1 MSIKYPLTLILSCFL
16 LGACS
21 DKGFNPSEKYKD
33 SAVDSTV
40 SDAEDLPECTDSRE
54 GLVILVQTE
63 KSVFVCAQ
71 EAWAQ
76 IRTIPSVDTVAS
88 SVVDSR
94 DGQSYEVVTI
104 GSQVWMAENLNYETD
119 SSRVNSDCY
128 DYDYKCG
135 RYYTWEDASG
145 GDVCPSGFHLPDT
158 AEWEILFD
166 YVGGMYMAG
175 KMLKSETGWTSAE
188 YNGLDKFGFSILPVG
203 LMTVYFGSVL
213 YDVGVSAS
221 FWTSVRADAFSS
233 DSFAYVAYFEKLS
246 DEAEFSYSPVDDHH
260 SVRCIKD

>member
-145 GDVCPSGFHLPDT
+145 DL
-158 AEWEILFD
+158 
-166 YVGGMYMAG
+166 
-175 KMLKSETGWTSAE
+175 
-188 YNGLDKFGFSILPVG
+188 
-203 LMTVYFGSVL
+203 VL
-213 YDVGVSAS
+213 S
-221 FWTSVRADAFSS
+221 
-233 DSFAYVAYFEKLS
+233 L
-246 DEAEFSYSPVDDHH
+246 SPVESSPPPASGSLDE
-260 SVRCIKD
+260 SYLIPGRISSSSTSGAISSGETLVLLFSMSFISSRAPLSYKFILISYILI